1 VISEW
6 ELWACANHYIR
17 EHGEDASVIAAMRCD
32 ALLDAGDYEG
42 ARHYQAILARI
53 NRLLEPPSGQLH

>member
-1 VISEW
+1 
-6 ELWACANHYIR
+6 
-17 EHGEDASVIAAMRCD
+17 MRALSPRCCD